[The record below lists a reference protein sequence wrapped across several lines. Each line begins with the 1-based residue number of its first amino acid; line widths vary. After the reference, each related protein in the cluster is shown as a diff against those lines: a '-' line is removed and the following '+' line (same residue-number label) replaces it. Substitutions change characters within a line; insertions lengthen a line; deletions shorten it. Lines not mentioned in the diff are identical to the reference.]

1 MIDKKEKRILVIED
15 DEALAGMYAEG
26 IEKEGYTVIL
36 AADGQKGTEIILA
49 ETPDFIVLDIMLPKK
64 NGFEILEIIRSTPH
78 TRHIPIIVLTAFSK
92 SEYAEKVNSYGVS
105 GFFNKAI
112 TVPKEIIFLI
122 NNILFSAEKS
132 NNIQFQE

>member
-1 MIDKKEKRILVIED
+1 MDKKDKKILVIED

-26 IEKEGYTVIL
+26 IKKEGYTVIL
-36 AADGQKGTEIILA
+36 ATDGQKGAEIILA

-92 SEYAEKVNSYGVS
+92 SEYAEKVNSYGVA

-112 TVPKEIIFLI
+112 TVPKEIVFLI

-132 NNIQFQE
+132 DSIQFQE